1 MKTEEVAIISLLFDS
16 DKRWCAASVITTCP
30 RNFSCL
36 STTHK
41 YILGKKI
48 LKYLCTMR
56 PPSAICHV
64 GQGGALKLSIFHLK
78 DLDERIIFGLV
89 TMGEFLLVIEI

>member
-1 MKTEEVAIISLLFDS
+1 MKTKEAAIISILFDS
-16 DKRWCAASVITTCP
+16 DKRWSPELVITTCP

-41 YILGKKI
+41 FILSKKI

-56 PPSAICHV
+56 SPGAICHV
-64 GQGGALKLSIFHLK
+64 GQGGTLKLSVFQLK
-78 DLDERIIFGLV
+78 DLDERIIFGLI

>member
-1 MKTEEVAIISLLFDS
+1 MKAKEVAIISILFDS
-16 DKRWCAASVITTCP
+16 DKRWCPESIIMTCP
-30 RNFSCL
+30 RNFACL

-41 YILGKKI
+41 FILNKKI

-56 PPSAICHV
+56 SPGAICHV
-64 GQGGALKLSIFHLK
+64 GQGGILKLSIFHMK
-78 DLDERIIFGLV
+78 ILDERIIFALI

>member
-1 MKTEEVAIISLLFDS
+1 MKAKEVAIIPILFDS
-16 DKRWCAASVITTCP
+16 DKRWRAASVITTCP
-30 RNFSCL
+30 RNFSSS

-41 YILGKKI
+41 FIPSKKF

-56 PPSAICHV
+56 SPGAICHV
-64 GQGGALKLSIFHLK
+64 GQGGTLKLSVFHLK
-78 DLDERIIFGLV
+78 DLDKKIIFGLI